1 MIPFTEK
8 LIFDNKKRVIYF
20 GTILSSVLLILLIL
34 IFKKVH
40 LYDEIRQVMFL
51 VPLIFILGLTSFFI
65 FS

>member
-34 IFKKVH
+34 IFKK
-40 LYDEIRQVMFL
+40 L
-51 VPLIFILGLTSFFI
+51 PLR
-65 FS
+65 